1 MFYGLSSRI
10 VAKGRRWCLDK
21 RREWKQKRI
30 NQWIRLGITGEMAV
44 RRGEI
49 REAAT
54 EFCEMLLDREPGV
67 PTGEPLSLEIL
78 EAFMYQSARFFRRR
92 GYGICIPR
100 TFLWAGRRRRC
111 ALWDCKCTKCRY
123 QNVDKPV
130 SKVKEN
136 RKIRKNS
143 RKTERR

>member
-1 MFYGLSSRI
+1 MSERKKELSHRR
-10 VAKGRRWCLDK
+10 RRWFLDK
-21 RREWKQKRI
+21 WRERKQNRI
-30 NQWIRLGITGEMAV
+30 NQWIRSGITGEMAV

-49 REAAT
+49 REVAT

-67 PTGEPLSLEIL
+67 PTEKPLSLEIL

-100 TFLWAGRRRRC
+100 TFTRAGRRRRC
-111 ALWDCKCTKCRY
+111 TLRDCKCTKCRY

-130 SKVKEN
+130 CKSK
-136 RKIRKNS
+136 RK
-143 RKTERR
+143 